1 MITTTNYN
9 SQKLSL
15 GSLQNKKSRLGKKYQ
30 NIPILYDG
38 RKALV
43 HLCGGFRLLPGP
55 SFYTSPENNNL
66 VDETGI
72 TDNAPDG
79 YSVALEV
86 DADNR
91 KLFEDFEKKIHSEVV
106 ESEQTK
112 IKEWWGEGVKLIK
125 ECNTVYIRIYFDG
138 SKPAPRFWNVCEE
151 DGEEKKKRIWDTDS
165 LVWKNIEGEIVF
177 SIANIFLEKKQKVL
191 LVPQKKFL

>member
-1 MITTTNYN
+1 MIIALRVKIIGVENTTEKLKKNEKMLSFFCFIIKMITTTNYN
-9 SQKLSL
+9 SQKISL

-38 RKALV
+38 RKAIV
-43 HLCGGFRLLPGP
+43 YLCGRFRLLPGP

-72 TDNAPDG
+72 TDYAPDG

-125 ECNTVYIRIYFDG
+125 ECDRVYLKIYFDG
-138 SKPAPRFWNVCEE
+138 SSSRIEE
-151 DGEEKKKRIWDTDS
+151 LWSR
-165 LVWKNIEGEIVF
+165 F
-177 SIANIFLEKKQKVL
+177 SISPKNQR
-191 LVPQKKFL
+191 

>member
-1 MITTTNYN
+1 MKKILKNEKMLSFFLFSYKMITTTNYN
-9 SQKLSL
+9 TQKISL

-38 RKALV
+38 KKAIV
-43 HLCGGFRLLPGP
+43 HLCGRFRLLPGP

-72 TDNAPDG
+72 TDYAPDG

-125 ECNTVYIRIYFDG
+125 KNDRVYLKIYFDE
-138 SKPAPRFWNVCEE
+138 A
-151 DGEEKKKRIWDTDS
+151 
-165 LVWKNIEGEIVF
+165 
-177 SIANIFLEKKQKVL
+177 
-191 LVPQKKFL
+191 

>member
-1 MITTTNYN
+1 MITTTNYKPE
-9 SQKLSL
+9 KLSL
-15 GSLQNKKSRLGKKYQ
+15 GSIQNKKSRLGKKYQ

-43 HLCGGFRLLPGP
+43 HLCGRFRLLPGP
-55 SFYTSPENNNL
+55 SFYTSPEKNNL
-66 VDETGI
+66 ADETGI

-112 IKEWWGEGVKLIK
+112 IKEWWGGG
-125 ECNTVYIRIYFDG
+125 G
-138 SKPAPRFWNVCEE
+138 SKIDQRVRQ
-151 DGEEKKKRIWDTDS
+151 GLS
-165 LVWKNIEGEIVF
+165 
-177 SIANIFLEKKQKVL
+177 
-191 LVPQKKFL
+191 